1 MSTGLEAGGPAAA
14 LSARRKP
21 GAGAALRSHPPGP
34 KADERPRRRR
44 PAHGTP
50 AGGAV
55 SSPPDMTFPGGSAWA
70 MARDIAEG
78 FTLVTE
84 RSFRAMTRADL
95 DQLSFE
101 IERHMRELRGNQP
114 PGDDLSAIQLRNR
127 RVQRLNTA
135 VMVLR
140 SYRQKMKF

>member
-1 MSTGLEAGGPAAA
+1 
-14 LSARRKP
+14 
-21 GAGAALRSHPPGP
+21 
-34 KADERPRRRR
+34 
-44 PAHGTP
+44 
-50 AGGAV
+50 
-55 SSPPDMTFPGGSAWA
+55 MTFPGGSAWA

-101 IERHMRELRGNQP
+101 IERHMRELRGDPP